1 MYYYELIWKL
11 TKKPA
16 YLKYAK
22 LHAKIL
28 LKHLQRPCTEDLI
41 YGGSGALIAL
51 VHLYKMSGEE
61 RYLKGAEEF
70 ALRIMEQAQRDE
82 AGIWWNTNRN
92 GGLAGMAHGNSGVG
106 LAFSMLASAGCEKT
120 KDYRETEKQ
129 LRQYENRFFLKEK
142 SNWMDMRALSGI
154 MPSGV
159 SQSIDL
165 EKGEDPVSWCH
176 GAAGIALE
184 RKWVEKLLNV
194 KCEDEQCAYMKVK
207 NCGWKDANCLC
218 HGNAG
223 NLMVLMEFE
232 NIKCGK
238 HWEKLAELVVTEQ
251 IQRKEWHNPGL
262 MTGMAG
268 IGYALLKAKT
278 DNLPNI
284 LACMI

>member
-1 MYYYELIWKL
+1 
-11 TKKPA
+11 
-16 YLKYAK
+16 
-22 LHAKIL
+22 
-28 LKHLQRPCTEDLI
+28 
-41 YGGSGALIAL
+41 
-51 VHLYKMSGEE
+51 
-61 RYLKGAEEF
+61 
-70 ALRIMEQAQRDE
+70 
-82 AGIWWNTNRN
+82 
-92 GGLAGMAHGNSGVG
+92 MAHGNSGVG
-106 LAFSMLASAGCEKT
+106 LALSMLASAGCEKT

-154 MPSGV
+154 MPSGHTLSPSCV
-159 SQSIDL
+159 SQGTGL

-194 KCEDEQCAYMKVK
+194 KCKDEQCAYMKVK

-238 HWEKLAELVVTEQ
+238 QREKLAELVVTEQ
-251 IQRKEWHNPGL
+251 IQRKESYNPRV

-284 LACMI
+284 MACMISG